1 MSTRGI
7 YFQKA
12 DNARTSERGA
22 LSGWD
27 AVRQRL
33 IGINDIPLLYFF
45 STCTDMIRTI
55 PMAQHD
61 PDRPEDLMKRGED
74 HCLDQVR
81 YACMSRPFFRSVPQE
96 PRKHKILSTNRNECS
111 MTMNDLWEAED
122 RRKVHSSRI

>member
-1 MSTRGI
+1 M
-7 YFQKA
+7 
-12 DNARTSERGA
+12 
-22 LSGWD
+22 
-27 AVRQRL
+27 
-33 IGINDIPLLYFF
+33 
-45 STCTDMIRTI
+45 MIRAI

-74 HCLDQVR
+74 HCLDQLRLR

-111 MTMNDLWEAED
+111 VTMNDLWEAED